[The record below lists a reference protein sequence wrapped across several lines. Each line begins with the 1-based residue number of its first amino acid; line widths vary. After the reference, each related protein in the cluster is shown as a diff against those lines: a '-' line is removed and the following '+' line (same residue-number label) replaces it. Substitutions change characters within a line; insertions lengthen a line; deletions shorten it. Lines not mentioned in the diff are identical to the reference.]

1 MGGEQV
7 KKIVAITVA
16 ALLVAGACLAETP
29 AAKAPETKA
38 PVFKYVGAAGCKA
51 CHSVA
56 KMGGEEHKAWAA
68 SKHASAF
75 ATLATPAALE
85 IAKKKNIAD
94 PQKAD
99 ACLKC
104 HVTGFGVAAGLKT
117 ATWKAEDGVTC
128 EACHGPGSEY
138 KAGPVMKALT
148 AGTTKPETVGL
159 LTATEKTCV
168 KCHNAES
175 PTYKEFKYAEMYA
188 KIKHEKPKPAE
199 APKK

>member
-1 MGGEQV
+1 M
-7 KKIVAITVA
+7 KKTIAIAVA
-16 ALLVAGACLAETP
+16 AVLMAGAATAQTP
-29 AAKAPETKA
+29 APKA
-38 PVFKYVGAAGCKA
+38 PVFRYVGAAGCKT
-51 CHSVA
+51 CHSNV
-56 KMGGEEHKAWAA
+56 KMGGEEQKVWAA
-68 SKHASAF
+68 SKHATAF

-104 HVTGFGVAAGLKT
+104 HVTGFGAAADLKA

-138 KAGPVMKALT
+138 KAMTVMKALV

-159 LTATEKTCV
+159 LKPGEKTCLT
-168 KCHNAES
+168 CHNPES
-175 PTYKEFKYAEMYA
+175 PTYKEFKYAEMYG
-188 KIKHEKPKPAE
+188 KIKHGPPKAAETPKKEAE
-199 APKK
+199 APKQ